1 MNAIWL
7 YLAGLLVGGGTALA
21 GMWWGRRIERNH
33 AREVWRARDGV
44 TPYDKPTGGKPKPG
58 EVEEIK

>member
-1 MNAIWL
+1 MNTAWL
-7 YLAGLLVGGGTALA
+7 YLAGFLGGGAAALA
-21 GMWWGRRIERNH
+21 GMLWGRRIERKH

-44 TPYDKPTGGKPKPG
+44 APYDKPTGGKPKPG